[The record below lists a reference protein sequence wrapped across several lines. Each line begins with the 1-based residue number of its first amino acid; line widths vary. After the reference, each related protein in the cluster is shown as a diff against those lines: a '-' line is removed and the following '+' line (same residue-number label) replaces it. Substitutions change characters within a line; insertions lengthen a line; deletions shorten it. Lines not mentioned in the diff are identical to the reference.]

1 MRYDIETVLAGAV
14 TALLGSLV
22 PKDIACLPTETKT
35 ANCLIV
41 DFTDPMSIDEANRIV
56 ALVPSAETGVEIGS
70 EFTARIEVLVKSR
83 WAKPTMA
90 ADYSAHNARV
100 KSVRDKLMP
109 VDLATRLDAKMP
121 SGAKLDFASKRRS
134 FSTRVYDNGW
144 ITSETA
150 FTVNGHFT
158 TEE

>member
-14 TALLGSLV
+14 KDLLASLV
-22 PKDIACLPTETKT
+22 PKEIACLPTEAKT

-56 ALVPSAETGVEIGS
+56 AIVPSAETGAEIGC

-83 WAKPTMA
+83 WAKPSMT
-90 ADYSAHNARV
+90 ADYAAHNARV
-100 KSVRDKLMP
+100 KSVRDKLMTE
-109 VDLATRLDAKMP
+109 DLAARLDGQMP
-121 SGAKLDFASKRRS
+121 TGAKLNFASKRRA

-144 ITSETA
+144 MTSETA

-158 TEE
+158 TEN